1 MKRKNIGKMA
11 LIMALST
18 SLLALN
24 PIDIYAQDENV
35 SNEKEQS
42 QKGNMTEAE
51 AKTDY
56 EKAKSQLETSEKNYQ
71 DSKEDQQNN
80 DKAIEK
86 LEDEIKDK
94 NNKIETS
101 SEQMKDSLR
110 KQKDEEEEKIKLG
123 EEEKENLEKDSKK
136 KDEEIARNNEK
147 IEKTKAQ
154 KENAEKNLEDEKA
167 NNPTYLEEFNKAENE
182 VNSAKEKEA
191 QAKKNL
197 DAKKDLLDANEKA
210 IDEKE
215 SARKKETDK
224 LNEKEAEI
232 KGLDKELA
240 DNNKLLQEKKEALKG
255 FDPESDAYKKLSEE
269 IKNLQA
275 QAKLNEEKIK
285 KLNDEKAKLV
295 ETINQQKDDLNK
307 LDEANKDSDKIKTLE
322 GQKDEKSQEKTSL
335 EEENKA
341 LDGEIAR
348 LNKDIEAQEKEK
360 TNKQTEIDGLKEKNN
375 QINTEISE
383 LKANIPTKEFSIKEK
398 EAKLAELKAK
408 NDVEKIKA
416 EAQKQWDKGSVG
428 FFEKNGSKDALDVF
442 TKEVPYDKFHGTG
455 KNSALYL
462 EANKEMTADDS
473 RSLERMKESIDAIV
487 EVNKIRQ
494 EKKGIDGR
502 NLSIVGISDFEMAVA
517 QANANYSQ
525 GYMGHASQY
534 NPPFE
539 NLSWGTNNTAR
550 KALEGWYSEKELFD
564 ELRKMG
570 YKSRSK
576 MEEALKEAEV
586 REKLKSKERMVG
598 HYTNLVDDLMWP
610 KDFTH
615 KDSTVAGYAIRP
627 SGLFKDRTST
637 PAQVHSL
644 VLNARVGQEEHS
656 KIYSVDEY
664 RNKFNAYCKDL
675 QDKIDGKVSI
685 TDEEK
690 KAIDN
695 LEKEV
700 KTLKTGLETLKNDL
714 ASKEKYLKDTEAAIK
729 AKENELSTLDQAIGQ
744 NKDKINEDKQK
755 KEKNTKK
762 IGELSEAIKG
772 LENEIE
778 NIRSSNS
785 DYNSKPEEI
794 GKAIKENES
803 ELEEKN
809 KSLAD
814 LKESQSTL
822 EKDLEYKK
830 TKLRAEDE
838 KRVRLNEE
846 IKSLEASIKE
856 KTESL
861 NKDKDQKKGLEENIK
876 QIEDDK
882 KALEDEKT
890 ALASD
895 LEKAKEDLAKKSE
908 EKKAKEESLAKLK
921 VTKEK
926 TTNLE
931 KEIEEKGQTLTD
943 LENSNKAL
951 EDAKKLIEKE
961 EKALDKEINEAKA
974 KLESLKKI
982 DLADEKSFKD
992 NSELSELYKKKQN
1005 LEEVKDDQKRLEQLV
1020 AKNEELKAKLEEAKK
1035 VYEKD
1040 LESYNKA
1047 EAKLDE
1053 FRKNERDFSS
1063 IILPESKDK
1072 ISDENYEEL
1081 EDALFEINKDYLFND
1096 IKKDEGKFYEKVV
1109 SYERKDDKSIEKIFD
1124 GLEYYN
1130 RESIGKLLVKADNH
1144 ELSFIE
1150 AIFKNK
1156 LNSNKDL
1163 RLSIFK
1169 DDKYIENLFKDLF
1182 TTNIKGVE
1190 VVLSKDKRSYLRANF
1205 MINGKYYSL
1214 EGRNL
1219 SSEEFVKITS
1229 KIIENIKSKETDE
1242 RKVSLRKLAIA
1253 RDELSLNNQAIEK
1266 LLNEYPNIVKNSA
1279 EKLRAHL
1286 AKARKVIEKANFIL
1300 MEK

>member
-1 MKRKNIGKMA
+1 
-11 LIMALST
+11 
-18 SLLALN
+18 
-24 PIDIYAQDENV
+24 
-35 SNEKEQS
+35 
-42 QKGNMTEAE
+42 
-51 AKTDY
+51 
-56 EKAKSQLETSEKNYQ
+56 
-71 DSKEDQQNN
+71 
-80 DKAIEK
+80 
-86 LEDEIKDK
+86 
-94 NNKIETS
+94 
-101 SEQMKDSLR
+101 MKDSLR

-123 EEEKENLEKDSKK
+123 EGKKEKLEKDFQA
-136 KDEEIARNNEK
+136 KDVEIAQNNEK
-147 IEKTKAQ
+147 IETTKTQ
-154 KENAEKNLEDEKA
+154 KENAEKNLGDEKA
-167 NNPTYLEEFNKAENE
+167 NNPTYLEEFNKAESE

-197 DAKKDLLDANEKA
+197 DEKETLLEAKEKA

-215 SARKKETDK
+215 SARKKERDK

-255 FDPESDAYKKLSEE
+255 FDPESDAYKKLSEDIE
-269 IKNLQA
+269 GLEKEL
-275 QAKLNEEKIK
+275 KLKEEEIK
-285 KLNDEKAKLV
+285 KLNDEKVQLEDK
-295 ETINQQKDDLNK
+295 INKQKDDLNK
-307 LDEANKDSDKIKTLE
+307 PDETSKDSDKIKTLE
-322 GQKDEKSQEKTSL
+322 GQKDEKNQEKTSL

-348 LNKDIEAQEKEK
+348 LNKDIEAKEKEK
-360 TNKQTEIDGLKEKNN
+360 TNKQTEIDGLKEKND

-442 TKEVPYDKFHGTG
+442 TKEVPHDKFHGTG

-473 RSLERMKESIDAIV
+473 RSLERMKESIDAID
-487 EVNKIRQ
+487 EVNRIRQ
-494 EKKGIDGR
+494 EKGGIDR
-502 NLSIVGISDFEMAVA
+502 RKLSIVGISDFEMAVA

-539 NLSWGTNNTAR
+539 NLSWATNNTAR

-564 ELRKMG
+564 KLREKG
-570 YKSRSK
+570 YKSRSE
-576 MEEALKEAEV
+576 MEKALDDDSGLKEE
-586 REKLKSKERMVG
+586 LKKYGFTEFQLG

-627 SGLFKDRTST
+627 SDLFKNRTST

-644 VLNARVGQEEHS
+644 VLNARTDQERHS
-656 KIYSVDEY
+656 KIYSVEEY

-675 QDKIDGKVSI
+675 QDKIEGNVGIK
-685 TDEEK
+685 DEDK
-690 KAIDN
+690 KAIEN
-695 LEKEV
+695 LEKEILTF
-700 KTLKTGLETLKNDL
+700 KTDLETRKDSL
-714 ASKEKYLKDTEAAIK
+714 ASKEKDLK
-729 AKENELSTLDQAIGQ
+729 AKEDYIKDKENALSTLNQAIGQ
-744 NKDKINEDKQK
+744 NKDKIKEDKLK

-762 IGELSEAIKG
+762 IEELSEAIKG
-772 LENEIE
+772 LEKEIK

-794 GKAIKENES
+794 EKAIKENERT
-803 ELEEKN
+803 LEEKN

-814 LKESQSTL
+814 LKESKSSL
-822 EKDLEYKK
+822 EKDLEDKK
-830 TKLRAEDE
+830 TKLRTEDE

-895 LEKAKEDLAKKSE
+895 LEKAKEDLSKKSE
-908 EKKAKEESLAKLK
+908 EKKAKEESLAKVK

-931 KEIEEKGQTLTD
+931 KEIEEKGQTIAD
-943 LENSNKAL
+943 LENINKNLL
-951 EDAKKLIEKE
+951 EAKKLIDKE
-961 EKALDKEINEAKA
+961 EKALVKEISEAKA

-992 NSELSELYKKKQN
+992 NLELSKLYKKKQN
-1005 LEEVKDDQKRLEQLV
+1005 LEEEVKDDQKRLEKLV
-1020 AKNEELKAKLEEAKK
+1020 AKGEELKAQLEEAKK
-1035 VYEKD
+1035 VYEKG

-1047 EAKLDE
+1047 KAKLDE
-1053 FRKNERDFSS
+1053 FRKNERDFSN
-1063 IILPESKDK
+1063 IILKESKEKTSDK
-1072 ISDENYEEL
+1072 KYEEL

-1229 KIIENIKSKETDE
+1229 KIIENIKSKQADE
-1242 RKVSLRKLAIA
+1242 RKVSLGKLAIA
-1253 RDELSLNNQAIEK
+1253 RDELSVNSKAIEK

-1279 EKLRAHL
+1279 EKLRAYL
-1286 AKARKVIEKANFIL
+1286 VKARKLIERANFIL